1 MLISVDVGDP
11 VRVRWHCFQMQ
22 YRRASSWL
30 GLLQQQAAKDGKH
43 RIPFLSLDT
52 STQLVGIMQNT
63 TTQGILLPFEPRSWM
78 EYRYFD

>member
-22 YRRASSWL
+22 YQYVQSKLLAWTFACSS
-30 GLLQQQAAKDGKH
+30 KDGKTEFH
-43 RIPFLSLDT
+43 
-52 STQLVGIMQNT
+52 TQLVGIMQNT